1 MTSISPDLSFLV
13 SYVKGLCANLLTRE
27 DFDNLINKDYEV
39 FIHDLKSFEIGEK
52 LKRKPSYQSHEI
64 EKLLTASLLDQYS
77 FILQY
82 SPVWAKEFLESYTT
96 KFEIINIQRISR
108 YLYSKAE
115 VDLIDVINLRPQEML
130 GRTAFISKLLQCKDF
145 AELIEILKKE
155 TDYQK
160 EIEIAENLYSKV
172 GDIWPFEFAVESV
185 FLRKMLEKAKQLKRS
200 EREGAQFFI
209 NQEILKNLLLVIL
222 KADFVE
228 IDVQEAMQL
237 LPFPKEFP
245 YKRQVAKLLESMN
258 LQSDLEILQTFGSE
272 KINQGIERYKKD
284 KMFLHIEIAI
294 RANELEISQKKFQ
307 QDFGILSIMCYLKQY
322 ETQIQDLNKLLYLKE
337 YKFPI
342 EKTRELIINV
352 V

>member
-1 MTSISPDLSFLV
+1 MV
-13 SYVKGLCANLLTRE
+13 SYVKGLYANLLTRE
-27 DFDNLINKDYEV
+27 DFDNLINKDYEI

-52 LKRKPSYQSHEI
+52 LKSQPVYQPHEI

-77 FILQY
+77 FILQH
-82 SPVWAKEFLESYTT
+82 SPVWAKEFLETYTT

-115 VDLIDVINLRPQEML
+115 VDLKDVINLRPQEML
-130 GRTAFISKLLQCKDF
+130 GRTAFISKLIQCKDL
-145 AELIEILKKE
+145 AELIEILKE
-155 TDYQK
+155 NDYQK

-172 GDIWPFEFAVESV
+172 GDIWPFEFAIESV
-185 FLRKMLEKAKQLKRS
+185 FLRKMLEEAEKLKRS
-200 EREGAQFFI
+200 EREGAQFFV

-228 IDVQEAMQL
+228 VDVHEAMQL
-237 LPFPKEFP
+237 LPIPKEFP
-245 YKRQVAKLLESMN
+245 YERQVVKMMESMN
-258 LQSDLEILQTFGSE
+258 LQSDLEILLTFGSE
-272 KINQGIERYKKD
+272 KIKQGIERYKKD
-284 KMFLHIEIAI
+284 NMFLHIEIAI
-294 RANELEISQKKFQ
+294 RANELEISQKKFH
-307 QDFGILSIMCYLKQY
+307 QDFGILSILSYLKQY